1 MNVLFEANRAC
12 TECIL
17 RTDCLGPVPAEGP
30 MSATLAFIGEAP
42 GYKEDKD
49 GFPFRGPAGRY
60 FDSLLRSIG
69 VKREEVWV
77 TNTTKCRPLKNRTPT
92 RDEVEYCASRWLDME
107 LAMVKPR
114 IIVPMGDAAI
124 THFLGEGTVY
134 GRHGVP
140 IAMEAGSWGT
150 SGITSIYQ
158 RKGKDGNVGS
168 GKLESFLLG
177 MEPSSSKDDS
187 GKPTGLPGNSPMD
200 LSQQETGSSTDAT
213 TPDALDRITSTLEID
228 RTTLETQLQQE
239 LIEKAGKLI
248 APQIIPIV
256 QRILTTDP
264 TGTGSVESAHG
275 IETDS
280 AGHQVVVLPIYHPAS
295 GLHRVELMTTI
306 QEDFLTLKEVI
317 EGSWEPMVDQ
327 YPDPQYRDCS
337 LDLPGE
343 DDGRL
348 VAVDTEW
355 VEGKLWSVQCTD
367 KPGEGSFYKEAP
379 KLSNVVVHNYLADA
393 QYIDLPEHTRDT
405 MLMAYL
411 LGLPQGLKGL
421 AKRLCGM
428 DMDSYEDMVGRYGKE
443 KALEYLQV
451 GTKVDWPDP
460 PVLEDFTWDKKT
472 NTLGMKQK
480 TPQHISKKIARILA
494 DVRAGKVTKAGPV
507 DPYSRWHSIDSR
519 ERAEVEAV
527 LGRMPDGNLEDVP
540 GGEAVVYS
548 CRDADATLRVDGVL
562 WPQIV
567 EKGLQT
573 VFEMDMDTYP
583 VAMEMMKNG
592 IKVDSRKLR
601 ELADTFSG
609 LMVEKSGEIFKE
621 AAKAGSYPNFN
632 PNSNSELVKLFFD
645 HLGFKPTK
653 LTRTGLPSV
662 AGEELAKIDHPLVK
676 LVEEYRH
683 VQHLKD
689 SFCDTLPGK
698 ADTGGRV
705 HPTIRTTRTATGRWS
720 MADPNCQQIPVR
732 TELGREIRKAFIAE
746 EGNVLVAID
755 YSQIE
760 LRVAAHLSQC
770 QSMMQAFKD
779 GRDIHTETARRLFG
793 LVDVEPSQR
802 YAAKTLNFGVIYGI
816 TAEGFQSQMQVE
828 GLDWSVKDCE
838 LFIKESNQ
846 LRPELWV
853 WQEETKAF
861 ARRNGY
867 VMDMFGRRR
876 LLPEILCPVRWI
888 QSSGEREAIN
898 MPVQSGAQGLI
909 KLAMGKLWQLTDT
922 SVIKWLL
929 QIHDEL
935 LWEMDQGL
943 VEWFNGWAIPVMEGV
958 VQLSVPVTAEV
969 KTGFN
974 WGEMKSGI
982 QQGG

>member
-1 MNVLFEANRAC
+1 M
-12 TECIL
+12 
-17 RTDCLGPVPAEGP
+17 
-30 MSATLAFIGEAP
+30 
-42 GYKEDKD
+42 
-49 GFPFRGPAGRY
+49 
-60 FDSLLRSIG
+60 
-69 VKREEVWV
+69 
-77 TNTTKCRPLKNRTPT
+77 
-92 RDEVEYCASRWLDME
+92 
-107 LAMVKPR
+107 
-114 IIVPMGDAAI
+114 
-124 THFLGEGTVY
+124 
-134 GRHGVP
+134 
-140 IAMEAGSWGT
+140 IA
-150 SGITSIYQ
+150 
-158 RKGKDGNVGS
+158 
-168 GKLESFLLG
+168 
-177 MEPSSSKDDS
+177 
-187 GKPTGLPGNSPMD
+187 
-200 LSQQETGSSTDAT
+200 
-213 TPDALDRITSTLEID
+213 
-228 RTTLETQLQQE
+228 
-239 LIEKAGKLI
+239 
-248 APQIIPIV
+248 
-256 QRILTTDP
+256 
-264 TGTGSVESAHG
+264 
-275 IETDS
+275 
-280 AGHQVVVLPIYHPAS
+280 
-295 GLHRVELMTTI
+295 I
-306 QEDFLTLKEVI
+306 QEDFLVLKGVL
-317 EGSWEPMVDQ
+317 EGSWEPMVDE
-327 YPDPQYRDCS
+327 YPTPRYWECS
-337 LDLPGE
+337 LDMPGE
-343 DDGRL
+343 YDGRL

-367 KPGEGSFYKEAP
+367 TPGEGAFYKEVP

-393 QYIDLPEHTRDT
+393 QYIDLPERTRDT

-411 LGLPQGLKGL
+411 LGLPQGLKEL

-428 DMDSYEDMVGRYGKE
+428 EMDSYGDMVGRYGKE

-451 GTKVDWPDP
+451 GTKVEWPDP

-472 NTLGMKQK
+472 STLGMKQK
-480 TPQHISKKIARILA
+480 TPQHISKKIKRILA
-494 DVRAGKVTKAGPV
+494 DVRAGKATKAGPV
-507 DPYSRWHSIDSR
+507 DPYNRWNSIDQR

-527 LGRMPDGNLEDVP
+527 LGYMPDGNLGDAPRER
-540 GGEAVVYS
+540 AVHYS

-573 VFEMDMDTYP
+573 VCQMDMGTYP
-583 VAMEMMKNG
+583 VALEMMKNG
-592 IKVDSRKLR
+592 IKIDSQKLR

-609 LMVEKSGEIFKE
+609 MMVEKSGEIFNE
-621 AAKAGSYPNFN
+621 AAKAGAYQRFN
-632 PNSNSELVKLFFD
+632 PNSNSELVKLFFG

-653 LTRTGLPSV
+653 LTKTGLPSV

-676 LVEEYRH
+676 MVEEYRH

-698 ADTGGRV
+698 ADGEGRV

-770 QSMMQAFKD
+770 QSMMQAFQE

-793 LVDVEPSQR
+793 LVDVEPAQR

-816 TAEGFQSQMQVE
+816 TAEGFQAQMQVE
-828 GLDWSVKDCE
+828 GLDWTVKDCE

-876 LLPEILCPVRWI
+876 LIPEILCPVKWI

-898 MPVQSGAQGLI
+898 MPVQSGAQGII
-909 KLAMGKLWQLTDT
+909 KLAMGKLWQESLTST
-922 SVIKWLL
+922 SAIRWLL

-935 LWEMDQGL
+935 LWEVNQEL
-943 VEWFNGWAIPVMEGV
+943 VEWFNSWAIPVMEGV
-958 VQLSVPVTAEV
+958 VQLSVPVIAEV
-969 KTGFN
+969 KTGLN
-974 WGEMKSGI
+974 WGDMKSGI
-982 QQGG
+982 QQV